1 MAEDG
6 TQIFRDNGKF
16 GSQATYMIDVTTLTG
31 IEDITDE
38 TTVYPNPATDVIKIN
53 TPENIQ
59 RVEIFNLQGQL
70 VKVET
75 GEVTSVSVK
84 DLANGLYTLKLTT
97 DNGTSMHKI
106 IKK

>member
-1 MAEDG
+1 
-6 TQIFRDNGKF
+6 
-16 GSQATYMIDVTTLTG
+16 
-31 IEDITDE
+31 
-38 TTVYPNPATDVIKIN
+38 
-53 TPENIQ
+53 
-59 RVEIFNLQGQL
+59 

-75 GEVTSVSVK
+75 GEVTRVSVK

>member
-16 GSQATYMIDVTTLTG
+16 GSKATHMIDVTRTVGVEEYTS
-31 IEDITDE
+31 E
-38 TTVYPNPATDVIKIN
+38 TAIYPNPATDMIN
-53 TPENIQ
+53 ISTDNQVQ
-59 RVEIFNLQGQL
+59 RVEIFNMQGQL

-75 GEVTSVSVK
+75 GEVTRVSVK